1 MAFREIRNTTVFMAD
16 KTYTTRVFVVATTK
30 LTQFLLPFF
39 FSFFSSWLR
48 QNLHNSCFLF
58 HDKPL
63 IKKKDHKTVTMCG
76 TEEQFKQ
83 FKVFVGNA
91 CVCVTWMRV
100 YESLTTQRQ
109 EPYTQLTVNVL
120 MGPTNS
126 LSCALGV
133 LSVHFQSWIH
143 TRTMYFVQ
151 RSKLNHTRTIY
162 FVQRSK
168 LSPY

>member
-39 FSFFSSWLR
+39 SLFF
-48 QNLHNSCFLF
+48 LHGYDKTYTTLVFYFN
-58 HDKPL
+58 KPL

-91 CVCVTWMRV
+91 CVCVT
-100 YESLTTQRQ
+100 
-109 EPYTQLTVNVL
+109 
-120 MGPTNS
+120 
-126 LSCALGV
+126 
-133 LSVHFQSWIH
+133 
-143 TRTMYFVQ
+143 
-151 RSKLNHTRTIY
+151 
-162 FVQRSK
+162 
-168 LSPY
+168 